1 MPPQPQSRL
10 VGVRPVVRALEYG
23 RHPDVKVSEGIAI
36 DQDAGNTVVQR
47 LSCSGRAH
55 GVDFA
60 SP

>member
-1 MPPQPQSRL
+1 MRLQPQSRL
-10 VGVRPVVRALEYG
+10 ATPVVRALEYAG
-23 RHPDVKVSEGIAI
+23 RHPDVAVSEGIAI
-36 DQDAGNTVVQR
+36 DHGARKTVVQG